1 MMIGFAVMRLQ
12 PLHKGHKKIIDLML
26 KENDKA
32 ILVIGSK
39 DAQDEKN
46 PYSFKERLKMVHQVY
61 QEQIKKGELLVLG
74 INDIHNPPKWAQFI
88 KTHLPLPA
96 TKYYCGTGQDAPL
109 FKKEGFSTIIINR
122 CDLKISG
129 TNIREKIKKNDI
141 SWQEDIPP
149 QIHNLIV
156 TH

>member
-61 QEQIKKGELLVLG
+61 QKQIKKG
-74 INDIHNPPKWAQFI
+74 
-88 KTHLPLPA
+88 KT
-96 TKYYCGTGQDAPL
+96 T
-109 FKKEGFSTIIINR
+109 
-122 CDLKISG
+122 
-129 TNIREKIKKNDI
+129 
-141 SWQEDIPP
+141 
-149 QIHNLIV
+149 
-156 TH
+156 